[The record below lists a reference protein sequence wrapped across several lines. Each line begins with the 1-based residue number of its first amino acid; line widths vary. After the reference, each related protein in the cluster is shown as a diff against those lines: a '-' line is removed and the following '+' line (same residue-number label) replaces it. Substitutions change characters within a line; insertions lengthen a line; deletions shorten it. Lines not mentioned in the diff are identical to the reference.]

1 MIPLLLPWILA
12 TAAHAE
18 PACAATLDASAWP
31 TAPAG
36 FRGTT
41 APDLL
46 VVYKSARLIQLFEH
60 AKPAQTPDGQ
70 LACWKVGLGFQP
82 SGHKTR
88 EGDGKTPEGWYR
100 TSDKPQS
107 NFYGAI
113 AIHYPNTADA
123 QIAVNER
130 RIDKA
135 TFTSIRS
142 ATERGTKPPQN
153 SPLGGEILVHGGG
166 STSDWTLGCIALE
179 DAELDML
186 RAALPKNKA
195 VEILIL
201 P

>member
-1 MIPLLLPWILA
+1 
-12 TAAHAE
+12 
-18 PACAATLDASAWP
+18 
-31 TAPAG
+31 
-36 FRGTT
+36 
-41 APDLL
+41 L
-46 VVYKSARLIQLFEH
+46 VVSKSARLIQLFEH
-60 AKPAQTPDGQ
+60 AKPAKTANEQ

-82 SGHKTR
+82 VGHKTR

-113 AIHYPNTADA
+113 AIHYPNTSDA
-123 QIAVNER
+123 QMANTEG

-135 TFTSIRS
+135 TFSSIRF
-142 ATERGTKPPQN
+142 ANEKGTKPPQT

-166 STSDWTLGCIALE
+166 SSSDWTLGCIAME
-179 DAELDML
+179 DAELDLL